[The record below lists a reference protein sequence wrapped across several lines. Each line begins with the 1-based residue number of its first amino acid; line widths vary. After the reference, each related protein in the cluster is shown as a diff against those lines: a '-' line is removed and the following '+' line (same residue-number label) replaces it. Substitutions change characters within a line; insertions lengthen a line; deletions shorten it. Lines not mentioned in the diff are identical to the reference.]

1 MSTQFKFLM
10 GAGAFS
16 VVVAIVYW
24 YLGYESAGFVMLLF
38 MGLAT
43 AFFGAYILYKAGRER
58 RVYAEDDP
66 NADNAKQSGEHVGW
80 FSSGS
85 IWPLVMGIGS
95 AIALQG
101 FIWGI
106 WLFYTG
112 AVLFLWAVIG
122 FMMESRG

>member
-16 VVVAIVYW
+16 IVVSIVYW

-43 AFFGAYILYKAGRER
+43 AFFGGYILYRAGRER

-66 NADNAKQSGEHVGW
+66 NADHSKQAGEHVGW

-95 AIALQG
+95 AVALQG
-101 FIWGI
+101 FIWGF

>member
-43 AFFGAYILYKAGRER
+43 AFFGAYIL
-58 RVYAEDDP
+58 
-66 NADNAKQSGEHVGW
+66 
-80 FSSGS
+80 
-85 IWPLVMGIGS
+85 
-95 AIALQG
+95 
-101 FIWGI
+101 
-106 WLFYTG
+106 
-112 AVLFLWAVIG
+112 
-122 FMMESRG
+122 